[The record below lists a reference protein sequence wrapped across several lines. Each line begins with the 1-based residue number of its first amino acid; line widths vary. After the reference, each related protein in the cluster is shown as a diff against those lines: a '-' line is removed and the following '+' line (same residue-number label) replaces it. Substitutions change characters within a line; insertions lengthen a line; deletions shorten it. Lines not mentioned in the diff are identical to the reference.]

1 MNYKPVELILASL
14 FLVLLSSRLGL
25 SQSIIDI
32 DQPFYKGDKN
42 AKVVLIEFADY
53 QCPFCAR
60 FERETFP
67 RIDEE
72 YVLTGKIKFI
82 FRNFPL
88 EHSHPDAFKAAEAAI
103 CAGDQ
108 GKFWAMHA
116 RLFRLQDTRYF
127 NDWSQHA
134 KTLALNSTKFTQCLE
149 SQATA
154 AKIRKDLDDGK
165 SAGVKVTPTF
175 LLGIPEEKSSKMR
188 VLNKLE
194 GAGSFAKFKEAL
206 DNILTLEK

>member
-1 MNYKPVELILASL
+1 MNYRHVQLILASL
-14 FLVLLSSRLGL
+14 FLVLLSSRLGW
-25 SQSIIDI
+25 SQSLIDI

-42 AKVVLIEFADY
+42 AKVVMIEFADY

-72 YVLTGKIKFI
+72 YILTGKVKFI

-88 EHSHPDAFKAAEAAI
+88 ESHPDAFKAAEAAI
-103 CAGDQ
+103 CAGEQ
-108 GKFWAMHA
+108 GKFWAMHS
-116 RLFRLQDTRYF
+116 RLFRLQDTHDF
-127 NDWSQHA
+127 TAWTQHA

-149 SQATA
+149 SEATA
-154 AKIRKDLDDGK
+154 SKVRKDVADGK

-175 LLGIPEEKSSKMR
+175 FLGLAEEKSPKMK

-194 GAGSFAKFKEAL
+194 GAGDFSRFKEAL
-206 DNILTLEK
+206 DNVLTLAK

>member
-1 MNYKPVELILASL
+1 MNYRHVELILAAL
-14 FLVLLSSRLGL
+14 LLVLLSSRLGS
-25 SQSIIDI
+25 SQSFIDI

-67 RIDEE
+67 RIDED
-72 YVLTGKIKFI
+72 YVLTGKVKFI

-88 EHSHPDAFKAAEAAI
+88 ESHPGAFKAAEAAI
-103 CAGDQ
+103 CAGEQ
-108 GKFWAMHA
+108 GKFWAMHS
-116 RLFRLQDTRYF
+116 RLFRLQDTRDF
-127 NDWSQHA
+127 SDWTQHA

-149 SQATA
+149 SEATA
-154 AKIRKDLDDGK
+154 SKVRKDLADGK

-175 LLGIPEEKSSKMR
+175 FLGRAEEKSPKMT

-194 GAGSFAKFKEAL
+194 GAGAFSRFKEAL
-206 DNILTLEK
+206 DNVLTLEK